1 MGCMQTLKSL
11 TKKLFFLL
19 ILFLVLFTSACTP
32 ADTTPVVEEVPSPTE
47 PLVTP
52 TPEEPT
58 AIPQPAAALV
68 NGEPIP
74 LTWFE
79 REVERYL
86 IAQLALGK
94 DEVDETEARETVL
107 FDLIDQVLLAQGA
120 RQAGANFSDE
130 EVQARIDDLAA
141 EVDLA
146 AWMAEWGYTLDELRE
161 SLWLQMLVA
170 YQRDEIAGSIP
181 ANVEQVE
188 LRQVFAFTEAGAN
201 RALRDLNSGAS
212 FEDVAFE
219 FSPDTGGYL
228 GWIPRG
234 YLLIP
239 AVEEAAFN
247 QPVGTYTE
255 IIESEIGYHIV
266 LVIDREN
273 RPLSS
278 DARLALERLAL
289 HTWLETQREESIIE
303 VMVD

>member
-1 MGCMQTLKSL
+1 MQTLMSI
-11 TKKLFFLL
+11 TKKLVVLL
-19 ILFLVLFTSACTP
+19 ILFLILLSSACAP
-32 ADTTPVVEEVPSPTE
+32 ADTTPAVEEVPSPTK

-120 RQAGANFSDE
+120 RQAGANFSNED
-130 EVQARIDDLAA
+130 VQARMDDLAA
-141 EVDLA
+141 EIDLD
-146 AWMAEWGYTLDELRE
+146 AWMVQWGYTKEELME
-161 SLWLQMLVA
+161 SLRLQMFVA
-170 YQRDEIAGSIP
+170 YQRDAITDALP
-181 ANVEQVE
+181 KNVEQVE
-188 LRQVFAFTEAGAN
+188 LQQVFAFTEAGAN
-201 RALRDLNSGAS
+201 RALRNLNAGVS
-212 FEDVAFE
+212 FDDVAFE
-219 FSPDTGGYL
+219 FSPETGGYL

-255 IIESEIGYHIV
+255 IVESDIGYHVV
-266 LVIDREN
+266 LVIDRES
-273 RPLSS
+273 RPLSL

-289 HTWLETQREESIIE
+289 RDWLETQREESIIE
-303 VMVD
+303 VLIN

>member
-1 MGCMQTLKSL
+1 M
-11 TKKLFFLL
+11 LFLLL
-19 ILFLVLFTSACTP
+19 ILFLVLLSSACATANPTP
-32 ADTTPVVEEVPSPTE
+32 AEEERPSPTE
-47 PLVTP
+47 PQITP

-86 IAQLALGK
+86 MAQLALGK
-94 DEVDETEARETVL
+94 DDVDDAAARETVL
-107 FDLIDQVLLAQGA
+107 SDLIDQVLLAQGA

-130 EVQARIDDLAA
+130 NVQVRIDELAA
-141 EVDLA
+141 EVNLD
-146 AWMAEWGYTLDELRE
+146 AWMAEWGYTIEELRE
-161 SLWLQMLVA
+161 SLKLQMLVA
-170 YQRDEIAGSIP
+170 YQRDEIVGSIP
-181 ANVEQVE
+181 VDVEQVE

-201 RALRDLNSGAS
+201 RALRNLNAGAS

-228 GWIPRG
+228 GWVPRG

-239 AVEEAAFN
+239 AVEEAVFN

-255 IIESEIGYHIV
+255 IIESDIGYHIV

-278 DARLALERLAL
+278 DARLALARLAL
-289 HTWLETQREESIIE
+289 RTWLETQREDSIIE
-303 VMVD
+303 VLVD